1 MTTNPGPR
9 SPETGFYKWIRSL
22 ETVRSEDRWFGGVVS
37 GIADRLDID
46 RTLARAVFVV
56 ACFLT
61 TGVAVLF
68 YGLCWLL
75 LPEPDGRI
83 HLREAGRGRWT
94 SGMTGAAILT
104 ALGGSDVLF
113 AVSDRGGWR
122 GPSSVIG
129 VVLVGLFIWM
139 VLARRDQPRQLP
151 RGGSAA
157 PPPDEGATTAS
168 ARPGSVHLA
177 PSRTDWYSTGTA
189 ASPSGSGSTAADSPA
204 TGDVDAPDGAATGA
218 GPVPDPYDSL
228 APPARAPQRR
238 PAPLSLPGSLQAAVA
253 GLALLAG
260 AAVGLLKYLGVF
272 TAGWQAIWTAAG
284 ATALGVMALGVMVG
298 ALWGRTS
305 GGLTV
310 ATAILTLPVIAA
322 TTGSLIRF
330 DPNVTQLQGTARS
343 GYELAF
349 GNATIDLTDLPAEGL
364 TGGAEQTVP
373 VDLDFAD
380 AEILVP
386 AGVDV
391 VLSTD
396 QGFSSVTHPVPG
408 AVRPAENRDRD
419 LVREPVV
426 DSPSDATLHL
436 DADLSFSTLTVRVED
451 TPRSGATPTT
461 APTPRVPA
469 GTEQNG

>member
-83 HLREAGRGRWT
+83 HLREAGRGQWT

-177 PSRTDWYSTGTA
+177 PSRTDWMPPPPLVFPPALKAVPLTVSAPAGIVPLA
-189 ASPSGSGSTAADSPA
+189 AYRTW
-204 TGDVDAPDGAATGA
+204 TQDAPVGDSACQFAVTGF
-218 GPVPDPYDSL
+218 PVPT
-228 APPARAPQRR
+228 R
-238 PAPLSLPGSLQAAVA
+238 
-253 GLALLAG
+253 
-260 AAVGLLKYLGVF
+260 
-272 TAGWQAIWTAAG
+272 
-284 ATALGVMALGVMVG
+284 
-298 ALWGRTS
+298 
-305 GGLTV
+305 
-310 ATAILTLPVIAA
+310 
-322 TTGSLIRF
+322 
-330 DPNVTQLQGTARS
+330 
-343 GYELAF
+343 
-349 GNATIDLTDLPAEGL
+349 
-364 TGGAEQTVP
+364 
-373 VDLDFAD
+373 
-380 AEILVP
+380 
-386 AGVDV
+386 
-391 VLSTD
+391 
-396 QGFSSVTHPVPG
+396 
-408 AVRPAENRDRD
+408 
-419 LVREPVV
+419 
-426 DSPSDATLHL
+426 
-436 DADLSFSTLTVRVED
+436 
-451 TPRSGATPTT
+451 
-461 APTPRVPA
+461 
-469 GTEQNG
+469 